1 MDEITVGREIQKK
14 IRMHKNEMKKYKMK
28 KY

>member
-1 MDEITVGREIQKK
+1 MDEITVCREIQKK
-14 IRMHKNEMKKYKMK
+14 KRMKKNEMKKYKMK